1 MAREYPI
8 EKYRNIGIIAHIDAG
23 KTTTT
28 ERILFY
34 TGISHKIGEVHE
46 GAAIMDWME
55 QEQERG
61 ITITAAAT
69 TCFWTPTYAQGDKE
83 KEYRINIIDTPGH
96 IDFTAEV
103 QRSLRV
109 LDGAV
114 VVFDGVA
121 GVEPQS
127 ETVWRQADKFE
138 VPRVCFINKLDRTG
152 ASFERSLES
161 IWEKLTKIAVAI
173 QLPIGE
179 EDKFSGIID
188 LVTMRAY
195 TFEGDFGQNVVGKE
209 IPADMQDKA
218 KEWHDKM
225 MEIIA
230 GEDEALMNKYVAGK
244 EMSVEEIKAVLRR
257 AVLDNKLIPVLA
269 GSSLK
274 NKGVQFILDAV
285 VDYLPSPVDL
295 PPVKGV

>member
-1 MAREYPI
+1 
-8 EKYRNIGIIAHIDAG
+8 
-23 KTTTT
+23 
-28 ERILFY
+28 
-34 TGISHKIGEVHE
+34 
-46 GAAIMDWME
+46 MDWME
-55 QEQERG
+55 QERERG

-69 TCFWTPTYAQGDKE
+69 TCFWTPTYAKNDE
-83 KEYRINIIDTPGH
+83 SKEYRINIIDTPGH

-179 EDKFSGIID
+179 EDKLSGIID
-188 LVTMRAY
+188 LIAMRAY
-195 TFEGDFGQNVVGKE
+195 TFEGDFGQNIVGKE
-209 IPADMQDKA
+209 IPADMRDKA

-230 GEDEALMNKYVAGK
+230 GEDEALMNKYVAGE

-257 AVLDNKLIPVLA
+257 AVLDNKLIPVFA

-295 PPVKGV
+295 PPVKGVDPKTGEEIERKAEDSEKFAALAFKVAADPFVGTLT